1 MSFLFVIL
9 FVIADVMVSIWF
21 GKVVG
26 GWMLLLWFVI
36 AIVLGRQ
43 IMKGATKVLMPQFK
57 DAQQGQNID
66 PNTDFLAALCQALA
80 GFLFIIPSVMTD
92 AIAVLLLLPPVQKA
106 LQGKMQTAFAARG
119 SSFMKMGGMGRFGQ
133 GQSPFEQPSPFDGAN
148 HHQGQV
154 IDGEA
159 VEVEPQVKM
168 RVTTREENAPKPKAA
183 TTTEV
188 KSNMKVTTRVDKPN
202 S

>member
-21 GKVVG
+21 GKLVG

-92 AIAVLLLLPPVQKA
+92 AIAVLLLLPLVQKA
-106 LQGKMQTAFAARG
+106 LQGKMQTAFSARG
-119 SSFMKMGGMGRFGQ
+119 SSFMMMGGMGRFGQ
-133 GQSPFEQPSPFDGAN
+133 GQSPFDGAN